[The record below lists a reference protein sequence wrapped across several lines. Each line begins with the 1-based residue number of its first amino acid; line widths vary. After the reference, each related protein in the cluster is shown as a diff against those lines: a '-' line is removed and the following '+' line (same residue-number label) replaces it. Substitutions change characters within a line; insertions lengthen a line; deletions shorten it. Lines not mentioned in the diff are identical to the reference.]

1 MTLLKIARMGH
12 PVLLRPSE
20 KIADPT
26 ARDIRRL
33 VEDMIET
40 MEDAQGVGM
49 AAPQVHVSRRVIV
62 FKAPAER
69 IDAERIDA
77 ERIDA
82 ERIDAERIDAER
94 IDAERIDAGPVDAE
108 RIDAGPV
115 DAGPIDAERVD
126 DDGEETRSVPTTAL
140 INPEFEPIGDEMAL
154 GWEGCLSIPGL
165 TGAVPRFSRIRYR
178 GMSTTGQAIE
188 REAVG
193 FHARVVQHEIDHLD
207 GILYTM
213 RMDDLGTLAFNDE
226 VRRTLAEHREDE

>member
-12 PVLLRPSE
+12 PVLLRPAE

-40 MEDAQGVGM
+40 MEDAQGVGL

-69 IDAERIDA
+69 IDAERI
-77 ERIDA
+77 
-82 ERIDAERIDAER
+82 
-94 IDAERIDAGPVDAE
+94 DAE

-226 VRRTLAEHREDE
+226 LRRTLAEHREDE